1 MRSISASDLHKIL
14 VLSSSLPPYIH
25 HMFSLFNTSDHFVTF
40 SPFSKDFLSNAL
52 NSSDDFILKSL
63 NQKINP

>member
-1 MRSISASDLHKIL
+1 
-14 VLSSSLPPYIH
+14 
-25 HMFSLFNTSDHFVTF
+25 MFSLFNTSDHFVTF